1 MGPPPSAV
9 QLVPIGETIRIAY
22 ASVFGQI
29 GLVAKTAFLPFLISA
44 VLVVPTLTA
53 RDNLVLVLIVS
64 LLRLVPYTLFGVTW
78 HRLILLGTQAAPPV
92 VFPGWQRRHWR
103 FYGFA
108 LAITALTTA
117 LVGVVSLASLGIT
130 GGGAGPEAA
139 PGTAEVTLG
148 ALVAVLIALLLAIY
162 FTLRFSFVFPAVAVE
177 ESYGLGDAWRHT
189 RGQGLRLM
197 LVMFLALSPVVL
209 LGWMLIGMLVAP
221 LTGPAGAG
229 SIATSGGVIAYTL
242 GTALGYLSLA
252 LSLTVISSAFRICT
266 GWIPAAPPP
275 ATRGTNGGDAP
286 FDEEP

>member
-44 VLVVPTLTA
+44 VLIVPSLAA
-53 RDNLVLVLIVS
+53 RDSLVQVIIVS

-78 HRLILLGTQAAPPV
+78 HRLILLGAHVAPPV

-108 LAITALTTA
+108 LVITALTTA
-117 LVGVVSLASLGIT
+117 LVAVVSLTSLGFT
-130 GGGAGPEAA
+130 GGGPEAA
-139 PGTAEVTLG
+139 PESAEVTLG
-148 ALVAVLIALLLAIY
+148 ALLAILSALLVALY
-162 FTLRFSFVFPAVAVE
+162 FMLRFSFVFPAAAVE
-177 ESYGLGDAWRHT
+177 ETYGLGDAWRHT
-189 RGQGLRLM
+189 KGQGLRLM

-209 LGWMLIGMLVAP
+209 IGWMLIALVVMPFA
-221 LTGPAGAG
+221 GPPGAG
-229 SIATSGGVIAYTL
+229 SVAASGGVIAYTL

-266 GWIPAAPPP
+266 GWIPGAPPP
-275 ATRGTNGGDAP
+275 ATGASGGDTP
-286 FDEEP
+286 FQEGP

>member
-29 GLVAKTAFLPFLISA
+29 GLVAKAAFLPFLISA
-44 VLVVPTLTA
+44 VLVVPSLTA
-53 RDNLVLVLIVS
+53 HGNLLLFLIVI

-78 HRLILLGTQAAPPV
+78 HRLILLGTGVAPPI
-92 VFPGWQRRHWR
+92 VFPGWHRRHWR

-108 LAITALTTA
+108 LAITAMTTSLIAVVGLTSF
-117 LVGVVSLASLGIT
+117 GVA
-130 GGGAGPEAA
+130 GGEAESGSGP
-139 PGTAEVTLG
+139 GSAEVTLG
-148 ALVAVLIALLLAIY
+148 ALMAILIALLLAIY
-162 FTLRFSFVFPAVAVE
+162 VMLRLSFVFPAVAVD

-197 LVMFLALSPVVL
+197 LVMFLTLAPVTLV
-209 LGWMLIGMLVAP
+209 GWMLIAILVAP
-221 LTGPAGAG
+221 FTGPPGAG
-229 SIATSGGVIAYTL
+229 SVAVSGGVIAYTL

-266 GWIPAAPPP
+266 GWIPAPPPP
-275 ATRGTNGGDAP
+275 ATGAGSRDAS

>member
-9 QLVPIGETIRIAY
+9 QLVPIGATIRTAY

-44 VLVVPTLTA
+44 VLVVPSLTA
-53 RDNLVLVLIVS
+53 RDSLAMVVIVS

-78 HRLILLGTQAAPPV
+78 HRLILLGAHIAPPV
-92 VFPGWQRRHWR
+92 VFPGWRRRHWR

-117 LVGVVSLASLGIT
+117 LVAIISLASLAIT
-130 GGGAGPEAA
+130 GGGAGPGSA
-139 PGTAEVTLG
+139 PESAEVTLG
-148 ALVAVLIALLLAIY
+148 ALMAILSALLVAIY
-162 FTLRFSFVFPAVAVE
+162 FMLRFSFVFPAVAVE
-177 ESYGLGDAWRHT
+177 EPYGLGDAWRHT

-209 LGWMLIGMLVAP
+209 LGWMLIALLVAP
-221 LTGPAGAG
+221 FTGPPG
-229 SIATSGGVIAYTL
+229 SGSVAASGGVIAYTL

-266 GWIPAAPPP
+266 GWIPAPPP
-275 ATRGTNGGDAP
+275 LATRAGEQGP
-286 FDEEP
+286 

>member
-1 MGPPPSAV
+1 MAPPPSAV
-9 QLVPIGETIRIAY
+9 QLVPIGETIRTAY

-44 VLVVPTLTA
+44 VLVVPSLSA
-53 RDNLVLVLIVS
+53 RDNLVLVVIVS

-78 HRLILLGTQAAPPV
+78 HRLILLGSRAAPPV

-117 LVGVVSLASLGIT
+117 LVAVVSVASLGFT
-130 GGGAGPEAA
+130 GGGADPES
-139 PGTAEVTLG
+139 AELTMGV
-148 ALVAVLIALLLAIY
+148 LVAILVAMLLAIY
-162 FTLRFSFVFPAVAVE
+162 FMLRFSFVFPAVAVE
-177 ESYGLGDAWRHT
+177 EPYGLGDAWRHT

-209 LGWMLIGMLVAP
+209 LGWMVIGILVAP
-221 LTGPAGAG
+221 LTEPPGAG
-229 SIATSGGVIAYTL
+229 SLAVSGGVIAYTL

-252 LSLTVISSAFRICT
+252 LSLSVISSAFRICT

-275 ATRGTNGGDAP
+275 ASGAGGGAP
-286 FDEEP
+286 FEEGP